1 MRTKSRLVERRQ
13 RAKHLSPI
21 VRSSSSTQSHIPT
34 ISNHIHCPLLTM
46 SLKDRISSVIYHEK
60 QEPDSSLCAQHC
72 LNSLLQDHIFEA
84 TDLAD
89 LARQLDE
96 LEAQAHGVSDIMQ
109 APQEMEA
116 SSSTGRSKRQ
126 PSPPGAG
133 RSNLNADRSR
143 NVRSTIRTSEHV
155 N

>member
-1 MRTKSRLVERRQ
+1 
-13 RAKHLSPI
+13 
-21 VRSSSSTQSHIPT
+21 
-34 ISNHIHCPLLTM
+34 M

-96 LEAQAHGVSDIMQ
+96 LEAQAHGVNDIMQ

-116 SSSTGRSKRQ
+116 SSSSGRTKRQ
-126 PSPPGAG
+126 ASPPGVG

-143 NVRSTIRTSEHV
+143 NVSQLPKEAFNSLTLLTADGRLWILQLTSHG
-155 N
+155 